1 MTWIQRTRARLKCRS
16 AAQCDALLCVDH
28 GDSPTGL
35 GIDIEIVGQPVRAR
49 STTVACG
56 VECPGPR
63 TNGDVVATGL
73 GSARDLNHACSHP
86 PVSPSP
92 FMPIVVRVT

>member
-35 GIDIEIVGQPVRAR
+35 RIDIEIVGQPVRAR

-63 TNGDVVATGL
+63 TDGDVVATGL
-73 GSARDLNHACSHP
+73 GSARDLDHGCSHHRVVP
-86 PVSPSP
+86 WPLMPMVVGVS
-92 FMPIVVRVT
+92 